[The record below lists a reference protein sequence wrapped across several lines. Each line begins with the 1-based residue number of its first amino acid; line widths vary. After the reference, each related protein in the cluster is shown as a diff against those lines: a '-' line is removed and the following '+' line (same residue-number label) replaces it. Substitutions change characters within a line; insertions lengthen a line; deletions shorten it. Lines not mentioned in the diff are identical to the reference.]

1 LIDLELELFELLNL
15 DADADGEDAGIDVD
29 DMTED
34 ILIG

>member
-1 LIDLELELFELLNL
+1 LIRNVELFELLDL
-15 DADADGEDAGIDVD
+15 DADGEDAEVYID